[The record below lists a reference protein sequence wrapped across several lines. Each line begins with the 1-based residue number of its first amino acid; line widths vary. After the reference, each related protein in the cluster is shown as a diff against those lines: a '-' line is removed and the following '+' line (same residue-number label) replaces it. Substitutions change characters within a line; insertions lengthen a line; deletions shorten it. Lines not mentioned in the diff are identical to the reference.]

1 MDVLND
7 DLLHHIASAL
17 DALALGH
24 STGVC
29 RRLRGVTTREQLW
42 SPHLEIVLKELPP
55 EPNTLAERA
64 RMEDLM
70 QADPAL
76 ARLLKHDKAYK
87 DPRRCDG
94 WANCTAMQKYDR
106 VASYQLRVCD
116 RLDEIAHPSNWSVDE
131 RAAMAGWSMTY
142 SNYDDRW
149 EMIAFGIGQAEEH
162 GDYGEGVY
170 DELLEKQDK
179 ITPKMCAEA
188 LVSIFFDDF
197 FDGKG
202 NRDYQLLLL
211 IGLNTLI
218 ANVNSRQV
226 VMVLAQMLMEGYY
239 V

>member
-42 SPHLEIVLKELPP
+42 SPHLELLLKDLPP
-55 EPNTLAERA
+55 EPNTLAEFA

-70 QADPAL
+70 DADPAL
-76 ARLLKHDKAYK
+76 ARRVKNDKAYK

-218 ANVNSRQV
+218 ANVNSGQV